1 METLKAKSVAAL
13 GLFDGVHLGHARVLS
28 CAAEY
33 KSCGFRPLCFTFDTT
48 SLQIKQG
55 RKIEYIYSDEQK
67 CRYIREF
74 GIENIISVDF
84 KKISKLEPRD
94 FVSEILKNQLNCHAV
109 VCGEDFR
116 FGRNACADINDLKSI
131 CDDFDIKVI
140 IVPDE
145 SINGTKISSAA
156 IRQALNNGDIA
167 TANMLLGREFSISG
181 KVFCDRRNGTQM
193 GTPTV
198 NLKPI
203 APMRKGVYASKVVV
217 DDEIF
222 KGITNIGVR
231 PTVLENSE
239 IVAETHIFDFNRNL
253 YGNKIEIIPYKFIRD
268 EKRFDSV
275 DELKAQISR
284 DIETLRLF

>member
-1 METLKAKSVAAL
+1 METQKAKSVAAL

-28 CAAEY
+28 CAAKY
-33 KSCGFRPLCFTFDTT
+33 KSCGFEPLCFTFDNA

-55 RKIEYIYSDEQK
+55 RKIDYIYSDEQK
-67 CRYIREF
+67 CRYIKGF
-74 GIENIISVDF
+74 GIKNIISVDF
-84 KKISKLEPRD
+84 NKISNLEPRE
-94 FVSEILKNQLNCHAV
+94 FVSKILNNQLNCHAV

-116 FGRNACADINDLKSI
+116 FGHNAGADINDLKSI
-131 CDDFDIKVI
+131 CKDYDIKVI

-145 SINGTKISSAA
+145 SINGIKISSAV
-156 IRQALNNGDIA
+156 IRQALNSGDIA

-181 KVFCDRRNGTQM
+181 KVFCDKQNGTQM

-198 NLKPI
+198 NLKPS
-203 APMRKGVYASKVVV
+203 APMRKGVYASKVVI

-239 IVAETHIFDFNRNL
+239 TVAETHIFDFNRNL
-253 YGNKIEIIPYKFIRD
+253 YGKVIEVIPYRFIRD

-275 DELKAQISR
+275 EQLKAQISR